1 MIHDDTNFTFNI
13 YGRLNHAM
21 NVCNDQYV
29 GTICFNNEFS
39 YQNQTEKFG
48 LMVSGKRKK
57 SFIYQNRIDV
67 DYSKNIS
74 KNNGIMVVLLE
85 SPHISE
91 FGITNEP
98 FNTAPAWGKTG
109 QRFNG
114 QFINLLNNNIS
125 KFGKLGKSKYDVYL
139 VNAIRYQTSFGLSP
153 IISRMR
159 DYIFTDMWNNLG
171 FKDDLHERITKLAP
185 DIIINCITKNLK
197 ELVQSE
203 IENISGSVVLKASTH
218 PSVWNYN
225 TTLEK

>member
-1 MIHDDTNFTFNI
+1 M
-13 YGRLNHAM
+13 
-21 NVCNDQYV
+21 
-29 GTICFNNEFS
+29 
-39 YQNQTEKFG
+39 
-48 LMVSGKRKK
+48 
-57 SFIYQNRIDV
+57 
-67 DYSKNIS
+67 
-74 KNNGIMVVLLE
+74 
-85 SPHISE
+85 
-91 FGITNEP
+91 
-98 FNTAPAWGKTG
+98 GKTG